1 MLSLKVL
8 MMLTPGTS
16 NLLFAKQKFK
26 SRPKNYSVKSHLLNG
41 APVFRFCSTNKSLNV
56 PGVSF
61 KLDISHPVRWTL
73 PSKRCSQK
81 AVNVFGKAVAIGFQ
95 VLSLEWIN

>member
-8 MMLTPGTS
+8 MML
-16 NLLFAKQKFK
+16 
-26 SRPKNYSVKSHLLNG
+26 
-41 APVFRFCSTNKSLNV
+41 
-56 PGVSF
+56 SF

-95 VLSLEWIN
+95 VLSLEWINQKTIKFRDRTLDIRS

>member
-8 MMLTPGTS
+8 MML
-16 NLLFAKQKFK
+16 
-26 SRPKNYSVKSHLLNG
+26 
-41 APVFRFCSTNKSLNV
+41 
-56 PGVSF
+56 SF